1 MYGVQKN
8 KIRKNILMT
17 VIPFLFLFIVFLKKV
32 HRKQHEKHET
42 SGVIKLTLSLHEK
55 HLLML
60 RLRGLY

>member
-17 VIPFLFLFIVFLKKV
+17 VITFFFLFIVFLKKV

-42 SGVIKLTLSLHEK
+42 SGVIKLTLS
-55 HLLML
+55 
-60 RLRGLY
+60 